1 MYVEIILAASEY
13 ENFIEM
19 MRSYK
24 QKLASEAAG
33 AQWAKK
39 DQFLRVTQDLLKSI
53 SIKTN
58 FIYTLLF
65 RLFWEN
71 QTFQYF

>member
-24 QKLASEAAG
+24 QKLASEAA
-33 AQWAKK
+33 AQWLS
-39 DQFLRVTQDLLKSI
+39 FLRVDQDLFESI
-53 SIKTN
+53 TI
-58 FIYTLLF
+58 
-65 RLFWEN
+65 
-71 QTFQYF
+71 

>member
-33 AQWAKK
+33 AEWAKK
-39 DQFLRVTQDLLKSI
+39 SI
-53 SIKTN
+53 FARHPRFAQIN
-58 FIYTLLF
+58 L
-65 RLFWEN
+65 
-71 QTFQYF
+71 

>member
-33 AQWAKK
+33 AQ
-39 DQFLRVTQDLLKSI
+39 
-53 SIKTN
+53 
-58 FIYTLLF
+58 
-65 RLFWEN
+65 
-71 QTFQYF
+71 

>member
-71 QTFQYF
+71 QTF